1 LDPLEVAGFL
11 TGAIA
16 VYLTAKEIVWCWP
29 VGLVNVGLYTLVFWN
44 AKLYADAGLQ
54 VVYAVLCLVGWW
66 QWGRGGPGFGAL
78 HVTRSTPVELGV
90 LAAVG
95 AAGTLLLGTFL
106 HRATDASFPYLDS
119 ALTSFS
125 LVAQGMQTRKR
136 FESWALWIAVD
147 VVYVGMYLVKQLRL
161 TAVLYAVFIALAVL
175 GHREWKRSLSAA
187 SS

>member
-1 LDPLEVAGFL
+1 MDPVEAAGFL

-16 VYLTAKEIVWCWP
+16 VFLTAKENVWCWP
-29 VGLVNVGLYTLVFWN
+29 VGLVNVVVYAVVFWN

-54 VVYAVLCLVGWW
+54 VVYAALSVVGWW
-66 QWGRGGPGFGAL
+66 QWRRGGPGSGTLRVSRSSALELGAL
-78 HVTRSTPVELGV
+78 
-90 LAAVG
+90 AAAG

-125 LVAQGMQTRKR
+125 LVAQGMQTKKR
-136 FESWALWIAVD
+136 FESWALWITVD
-147 VVYVGMYLVKQLRL
+147 VVYVGMYLVKHLRL
-161 TAVLYAVFIALAVL
+161 TAVLYAVFVALAVL